1 MLHEMKSMRLYP
13 ERKGIF
19 RTTLPALG
27 ECARVA
33 MSAGDAAPFLE
44 REMYEMLNFQ
54 PPFEELPER
63 PHALGTDDVAAGIAR
78 I

>member
-1 MLHEMKSMRLYP
+1 MRLHP

-19 RTTLPALG
+19 RTTLPGMG

-44 REMYEMLNFQ
+44 RDMYEMLGFH
-54 PPFEELPER
+54 PRFEDLPER
-63 PHALGTDDVAAGIAR
+63 PHAMPSAGAAHGIAR
-78 I
+78 A